1 MINDQLCYMRSYCYS
16 NRCKKV
22 TSIVHSI
29 MIICYVALV
38 TTLEFPYLFLINVI
52 MYSSKYPEM
61 EYLSTNGVETLI
73 NLRQSHTKLQI

>member
-1 MINDQLCYMRSYCYS
+1 MISYVTCDHTVIQIDV
-16 NRCKKV
+16 KKV

-61 EYLSTNGVETLI
+61 EWSTNGVETLI
-73 NLRQSHTKLQI
+73 NPRQSHTKLQI